1 MKVYIIE
8 GPDNTGKSTLCEAIK
23 NYYLKNGV
31 SEVRIKT
38 LHFSTPMG
46 DTAEEKAANADNEYK
61 EAAKYVASHKTYH
74 YTDVL
79 ILDRS
84 WYGEYVYGQIY
95 RNRTLDD
102 VSSMIRGVEDII
114 INNVDPDDIK
124 LIITHADNIDFIINH
139 EDGKSLS
146 NVDRDLLNTEIEKF
160 DEILDNVT
168 GLKHIVKLTV
178 NKPDSTTE
186 FEDIN
191 VLLNN
196 IL

>member
-8 GPDNTGKSTLCEAIK
+8 GPDNTGKSTLCEGIK
-23 NYYLKNGV
+23 KYYLKNGV
-31 SEVRIKT
+31 TEANINT
-38 LHFSTPMG
+38 LHFSTPEG
-46 DTAEEKAANADNEYK
+46 VNNEEKAANADKEYK
-61 EAAKYVASHKTYH
+61 NTAKYIVSNKDRY
-74 YTDVL
+74 DVL

-95 RNRTLDD
+95 RNRTSDN
-102 VSSMIRGVEDII
+102 VAQMIRGVEDIL
-114 INNVDPDDIK
+114 INNLDSEDIK
-124 LIITHADNIDFIINH
+124 LVITSSDDIEFVINH

-146 NVDRDLLNTEIEKF
+146 KVDKDLLTDEFQKF

-168 GLKHIVKLTV
+168 GLSNITKLTV
-178 NKPDSTTE
+178 NKPGSTSE

-191 VLLNN
+191 ILLNN